1 MKKLISIVLFFII
14 ACSNKDEFV
23 PSTNLE
29 VNLISNSNVLYG
41 QDLVLQIEVKNA
53 DSLFALSLELNYSSG
68 IFEAISPAVV
78 NGNLFSDGFKHEI
91 LSSGEVG
98 VALGVGDNGIINS
111 TSSGIA
117 CQISLSTIG
126 LGNDL
131 IYLSSIH
138 MIKSNGDEIY
148 GFDDL
153 VIEPIQVN
161 VIQ

>member
-1 MKKLISIVLFFII
+1 MYESLILFTTTIIISGVFLFF
-14 ACSNKDEFV
+14 ACV
-23 PSTNLE
+23 
-29 VNLISNSNVLYG
+29 
-41 QDLVLQIEVKNA
+41 
-53 DSLFALSLELNYSSG
+53 G

-161 VIQ
+161 VIQWYYLLKRR

>member
-1 MKKLISIVLFFII
+1 M
-14 ACSNKDEFV
+14 
-23 PSTNLE
+23 
-29 VNLISNSNVLYG
+29 
-41 QDLVLQIEVKNA
+41 
-53 DSLFALSLELNYSSG
+53 ELNYSSG

-98 VALGVGDNGIINS
+98 VALGVGDNGMIHS

-126 LGNDL
+126 LGDDL

-138 MIKSNGDEIY
+138 MIKYNGDEIY